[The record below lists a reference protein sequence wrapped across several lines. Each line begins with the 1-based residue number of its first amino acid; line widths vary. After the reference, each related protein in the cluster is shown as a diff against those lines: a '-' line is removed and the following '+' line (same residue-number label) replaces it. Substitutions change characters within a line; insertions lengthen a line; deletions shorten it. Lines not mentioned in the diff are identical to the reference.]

1 MEILLSY
8 VWRHKILPLQSL
20 RTTQGETI
28 EVVHPGT
35 LNTNAG
41 PDFFNAKI
49 KRNGILWVGNV
60 EIHDAASDWYL
71 HGHDKDK
78 AYDNVIL
85 HVVEKS
91 NRGVCNS
98 LGNEIPQLELPVP
111 EYIRNNYEQL
121 LRKDAYPPCHQH
133 IRNIPGPILS
143 QWMGTLQ
150 YERLSQRAEMILQ
163 RAKDLGGDWEKACF
177 ITLARN
183 FGFGINGDAFE
194 QWGKLLSTRAMGK
207 IRDDLFRLEALFFG
221 QAGLLDL
228 NQIPEYYRD
237 AAQEEGYLERLE
249 KEYAYMKHVY
259 GLTEMSPE
267 RWRFLRLRPQNF
279 PHMRI
284 AQLAS
289 LYQSEQVNFSKL
301 IEQTDV
307 QELVK
312 LLDTTPSDYW
322 RKHYVFGSTEHAPN
336 GILSPTSRQ
345 LVVINTVV
353 PLLYAY
359 GMYRQSE
366 GMCERAMQLWE
377 GLKAENN
384 HIVRAWSQVGLC
396 IKTAADSQ
404 AVLQLQHYCDRQD
417 CLHCRIGYEY
427 LCHKREYAPMT
438 PGADYAILREE
449 EQENN

>member
-1 MEILLSY
+1 
-8 VWRHKILPLQSL
+8 
-20 RTTQGETI
+20 
-28 EVVHPGT
+28 VVHPGT
-35 LNTNAG
+35 WNTNAG

-49 KRNGILWVGNV
+49 KRDGVLWVGNV

-91 NRGVCNS
+91 NREVCNA
-98 LGNEIPQLELPVP
+98 LGHEVPQLELPIP
-111 EYIRNNYEQL
+111 DYIRDNYEEL

-133 IRNIPGPILS
+133 IKNIPFPILS

-150 YERLSQRAEMILQ
+150 YERLSQRAEVILQ
-163 RAKDLGGDWEKACF
+163 RVKDLGGDWEKACF

-183 FGFGINGDAFE
+183 FGFGVNGDAFE
-194 QWGKLLSTRAMGK
+194 QWGKLLSMRAMGK
-207 IRDDLFRLEALFFG
+207 IRDDLFRIEALFFG
-221 QAGLLDL
+221 QAGLLCL
-228 NQIPEYYRD
+228 EQVPEYYHATARED
-237 AAQEEGYLERLE
+237 GYLERLK

-259 GLTEMSPE
+259 GLTELSPE

-301 IEQTDV
+301 MEQTDV
-307 QELVK
+307 QVLTK
-312 LLDTTPSDYW
+312 MLDTTPSDYW

-336 GILSPTSRQ
+336 GIMTPASRQ
-345 LVVINTVV
+345 LIVINTVV
-353 PLLYAY
+353 PTLYAY

-377 GLKAENN
+377 SMKPENN
-384 HIVRAWSQVGLC
+384 HIVRAWIQAGILVRS
-396 IKTAADSQ
+396 AADSQ
-404 AVLQLQHYCDRQD
+404 AILQLQHYCDRQD

-427 LCHKREYAPMT
+427 LCHKREYSPAS
-438 PGADYAILREE
+438 PGADFAILREE
-449 EQENN
+449 EE

>member
-8 VWRHKILPLQSL
+8 VWRHKILPL
-20 RTTQGETI
+20 RTLQTTRGETI

-35 LNTNAG
+35 WNTNAG

-49 KRNGILWVGNV
+49 KRDGVLWVGNV

-91 NRGVCNS
+91 NREVCNA
-98 LGNEIPQLELPVP
+98 LGHEVPQLELPIP
-111 EYIRNNYEQL
+111 DYIRDNYEEL

-133 IRNIPGPILS
+133 IKNIPFPILS

-150 YERLSQRAEMILQ
+150 YERLSQRTEVILQ
-163 RAKDLGGDWEKACF
+163 RVKDLGGDWEKACF

-183 FGFGINGDAFE
+183 FGFGVNGDAFE
-194 QWGKLLSTRAMGK
+194 QWGKLLSMRAMGK
-207 IRDDLFRLEALFFG
+207 IRDDLFRIEALFFG
-221 QAGLLDL
+221 QAGLLCL
-228 NQIPEYYRD
+228 EQVPEYYHATARED
-237 AAQEEGYLERLE
+237 GYLERLK

-259 GLTEMSPE
+259 GLTELSPE

-301 IEQTDV
+301 MEQTDV
-307 QELVK
+307 QVLTK
-312 LLDTTPSDYW
+312 MLDTTPSDYW

-336 GILSPTSRQ
+336 GIMTPASRQ
-345 LVVINTVV
+345 LIVINTVV
-353 PLLYAY
+353 PTLYAY

-377 GLKAENN
+377 SMKPENN
-384 HIVRAWSQVGLC
+384 HIVRAWIQAGILVRS
-396 IKTAADSQ
+396 AADSQ
-404 AVLQLQHYCDRQD
+404 AILQLQHYCDRQD

-427 LCHKREYAPMT
+427 LCHKREYSPAS
-438 PGADYAILREE
+438 PGADFAILREE
-449 EQENN
+449 EE